1 MKNKI
6 LLKVFIIYLVF
17 IYVCL
22 FLPAGSFMYWEAWI
36 YSVVLFIPLIIT
48 VSYLHKKDPALLE
61 RRMRF
66 KEKEEKQKT
75 IAKFFRLPFL
85 LGFLIPGFDFRFN
98 WSEIPVALVI
108 AANIM
113 VFLGYILVFFV
124 FRENSY
130 ASRIVEVEKEQK
142 VISTGPYSIVRHPM
156 YTGVILMYLFTPIA
170 LGSWYAMI
178 VFIFLPVIIIFR
190 IDNEEKYLCENLPGY
205 IEYRQK
211 IRFRLIPYIW

>member
-6 LLKVFIIYLVF
+6 LLKVSAIYLVF
-17 IYVCL
+17 ICVCL

-36 YSVVLFIPLIIT
+36 YSVVLFIPLVIT
-48 VSYLHKKDPALLE
+48 VSYLHKKDPALLA

-75 IAKFFRLPFL
+75 IVKFFRLPFL

-98 WSEIPVALVI
+98 WSEIPLALVI
-108 AANIM
+108 TANMM
-113 VFLGYILVFFV
+113 VFLGYILVSLV

-130 ASRIVEVEKEQK
+130 ASRIVEVEEGQK
-142 VISTGPYSIVRHPM
+142 VISTGPYAIVRHPM
-156 YTGVILMYLFTPIA
+156 YTGIILMFLFTPIA

-178 VFIFLPVIIIFR
+178 VFVFLPVIIIFR
-190 IDNEEKYLCENLPGY
+190 IYNEEKYLCDNLPGY
-205 IEYRQK
+205 IQYCQK
-211 IRFRLIPYIW
+211 IRYRLIPYLW